1 MVEDDATK
9 EGGVTPGRLR
19 LSVGVAEDTER
30 GSTPDPDAVP
40 SSVDAQPCPGGISN
54 TFPAP
59 ELLSASSTA

>member
-1 MVEDDATK
+1 M
-9 EGGVTPGRLR
+9 GGPGLGAVH
-19 LSVGVAEDTER
+19 VGVDGCGEVAE
-30 GSTPDPDAVP
+30 DAVP